1 MAWYWTLISAFRNL
15 WANRLRTLLTLMGIV
30 VGVAALIM
38 TIAVGRGARESAD
51 AELDSLGRNAVHVH
65 ASWIPIEGKAAK
77 RKFFRLTLA
86 DLEAI
91 RRLDSIRIASPVLMN
106 REQIVCG
113 SAETSSFLLGVSP
126 EFPEIFRWPIIQGRN
141 FNDFEMREGASVA
154 LLAKGVSTN
163 LFGTENPIEKN
174 IRIGRAPFTVIGVL
188 EERAGNGI
196 SDDNTVLVPLGAAQ
210 MKVKSF
216 PYISSIVAEPK
227 DPGVIDSVCE
237 QIVSL
242 LSDRNNCPPNAKRK
256 PFVAQSSQEWIKAT
270 LETSRNFSM
279 LIALTAALS
288 LFVGGIGIM
297 NTTMMSVYE
306 RTREIGVRLA
316 VGARSSDIL
325 LLFIF
330 ESLILSIVG
339 GLLGVAI
346 GVEASI
352 LVAKFVQWPPV
363 ISLTSI
369 VFAFVC
375 ANLVGLVSGLYPAW
389 RASRLEPVQCLQAD

>member
-1 MAWYWTLISAFRNL
+1 
-15 WANRLRTLLTLMGIV
+15 
-30 VGVAALIM
+30 
-38 TIAVGRGARESAD
+38 
-51 AELDSLGRNAVHVH
+51 
-65 ASWIPIEGKAAK
+65 
-77 RKFFRLTLA
+77 
-86 DLEAI
+86 
-91 RRLDSIRIASPVLMN
+91 MN

>member
-1 MAWYWTLISAFRNL
+1 MAWYWTLISAFRSL
-15 WANRLRTLLTLMGIV
+15 WANRLRTLLTLLGIV

-38 TIAVGRGARESAD
+38 TIAVGRGARENAD

-65 ASWIPIEGKAAK
+65 ASWMPIEGKAGR
-77 RKFFRLTLA
+77 RKFFRLTLS
-86 DLEAI
+86 DLDAI

-106 REQIVCG
+106 REQIIYG
-113 SAETSSFLLGVSP
+113 SADNTVSILGVSA
-126 EFPEIFRWPIIQGRN
+126 EFPEIFHWSFISGRN
-141 FNDFEMREGASVA
+141 FSEFEMREGSSVA
-154 LLAKGVSTN
+154 ILANGVATS
-163 LFGTENPIEKN
+163 LFGTENPLGKVV
-174 IRIGRAPFTVIGVL
+174 RIGRTPFNVIGIL
-188 EERAGNGI
+188 EARSGNGI
-196 SDDNTVLVPLGAAQ
+196 SDDSTVLVPLATAQ
-210 MKVKSF
+210 LKIRNF
-216 PYISSIVAEPK
+216 PIIHTIVAEPK
-227 DPGVIDSVCE
+227 DPLLAAATCE

-242 LSDRNNCPPNAKRK
+242 LCDRNNCPPNAKRK
-256 PFVAQSSQEWIKAT
+256 PFMAESSQEWIRTT

-363 ISLTSI
+363 ISITSI